1 MMVICKVKLQITT
14 ALALNVV
21 KLQKTKKSNHKR
33 KTRTMKK
40 ITYLLIIVSASI
52 FLFSCSPQKRLNR
65 LVALHPEL
73 STTDTIRIRDTT
85 IIPETRIDTAF
96 NDSMLD
102 DTVIF
107 TKEKLTV
114 KLHRMRDS
122 VYMEAEYGGDTVV
135 IERVVPVDRIVVK
148 HTAPKS
154 ENGAFDFLD
163 LNNYKIFILIGLG
176 ILFLLMVWR
185 RYPR

>member
-1 MMVICKVKLQITT
+1 
-14 ALALNVV
+14 
-21 KLQKTKKSNHKR
+21 
-33 KTRTMKK
+33 
-40 ITYLLIIVSASI
+40 VSASI
-52 FLFSCSPQKRLNR
+52 LLFSCSPQKRLNR

-73 STTDTIRIRDTT
+73 STTDTIHIRDTT

-96 NDSMLD
+96 NDSMMD

-135 IERVVPVDRIVVK
+135 IEKEIPVDRIILK
-148 HTAPKS
+148 
-154 ENGAFDFLD
+154 ENPESSIDKLWAE
-163 LNNYKIFILIGLG
+163 NKYY
-176 ILFLLMVWR
+176 ILFSVFCLAVMLGFVVGVR
-185 RYPR
+185 K

>member
-1 MMVICKVKLQITT
+1 
-14 ALALNVV
+14 
-21 KLQKTKKSNHKR
+21 
-33 KTRTMKK
+33 
-40 ITYLLIIVSASI
+40 VSASI
-52 FLFSCSPQKRLNR
+52 LLFSCSPQKRLNR

-135 IERVVPVDRIVVK
+135 IEREVPVERVVFK
-148 HTAPKS
+148 THDQK
-154 ENGAFDFLD
+154 NGNSIAHFFNLFD
-163 LNNYKIFILIGLG
+163 YRVVILIVLG
-176 ILFLLMVWR
+176 IFLLILIWR

>member
-1 MMVICKVKLQITT
+1 
-14 ALALNVV
+14 
-21 KLQKTKKSNHKR
+21 
-33 KTRTMKK
+33 MKK

-52 FLFSCSPQKRLNR
+52 LLFSCSPQKRLNR

-73 STTDTIRIRDTT
+73 STTDTIHIRDTT

-96 NDSMLD
+96 NDSMMD

-135 IERVVPVDRIVVK
+135 IEKEIPVDRIILK
-148 HTAPKS
+148 
-154 ENGAFDFLD
+154 ENPESSIDKLWAE
-163 LNNYKIFILIGLG
+163 NKYY
-176 ILFLLMVWR
+176 ILFSVFCLAVMLGFVVGVR
-185 RYPR
+185 K

>member
-1 MMVICKVKLQITT
+1 
-14 ALALNVV
+14 
-21 KLQKTKKSNHKR
+21 
-33 KTRTMKK
+33 MKK

-52 FLFSCSPQKRLNR
+52 LLFSCSPQKRLNR

-73 STTDTIRIRDTT
+73 STTDTIHIRDTT

-96 NDSMLD
+96 KDSMLD

-107 TKEKLTV
+107 SKEKLTV

-122 VYMEAEYGGDTVV
+122 VYVEAEYGADTVV
-135 IERVVPVDRIVVK
+135 IEREIPVEKVIFKTADPKTVNNFARILNLNDYRIV
-148 HTAPKS
+148 
-154 ENGAFDFLD
+154 
-163 LNNYKIFILIGLG
+163 ILIVLG
-176 ILFLLMVWR
+176 IFLLILIWR